1 MRDRIDIS
9 KIKGVLF
16 DLGGTL
22 IEYVNDPPKA
32 VFENFTSHLTLD
44 DPQIGYHDFKALIDS
59 YWVHMQK
66 EFYSAPEDL
75 NILEYN
81 RRFLVKHGFSDATS
95 QRMSKPFSDMIFE
108 LELEGTRLKDGA
120 IELLDLLKSKN
131 LKIGIITNA
140 SHNEK
145 RIRQVLGKVGIEN
158 YFETLVISSEVG
170 IKKPDPGIFLIALK
184 NLGLKHDE
192 AVYIGDRVEYDAK
205 GAENEG
211 MQFILVSKNF
221 GLNNVAEI
229 FRG

>member
-1 MRDRIDIS
+1 MHHRIDIS
-9 KIKGVLF
+9 KVKGVLF

-22 IEYVNDPPKA
+22 IEYINDPPKS
-32 VFENFTSHLTLD
+32 VFENFKSHLSPD
-44 DPQIGYHDFKALIDS
+44 DPQIKFHDFKALIDS
-59 YWVHMQK
+59 YWIHMQN
-66 EFYSAPEDL
+66 EFYTAPEDL
-75 NILEYN
+75 SILEYN

-95 QRMSKPFSDMIFE
+95 QRMSKPFSDMIFK
-108 LELEGTRLKDGA
+108 LELEGTRLKDSA

-145 RIRQVLGKVGIEN
+145 RIRQILRKVGIER

-184 NLGLKHDE
+184 NLELKHDE
-192 AVYIGDRVEYDAK
+192 AVYVGDRIEYDAK

-211 MQFILVSKNF
+211 MQFILVSKDF
-221 GLNNVAEI
+221 GLKKVAEI